1 MENPINYEASQK
13 LALMLRT
20 TLVALLEDGASAISG
35 ICGALEHAAE
45 AYGATGPEWI
55 AQGKWLAEGF
65 RSWEHFS
72 GDVNYPVPA
81 ALGRVYAS
89 VTERKEDARRAF
101 IDEPFSRFF
110 SESTLYGQA
119 RRALV
124 NHLIDRIDAGLIP
137 EVYE

>member
-1 MENPINYEASQK
+1 MENPINHEASQE

-20 TLVALLEDGASAISG
+20 TLVALLEDGASSG
-35 ICGALEHAAE
+35 ICGALERAVD
-45 AYGATGPEWI
+45 AYDATWHEQR
-55 AQGKWLAEGF
+55 AQERWLAEGF
-65 RSWEHFS
+65 RSWQHFS
-72 GDVNYPVPA
+72 GDMNYPVPA
-81 ALGRVYAS
+81 ALGRVYSSA
-89 VTERKEDARRAF
+89 TERREDARRAF